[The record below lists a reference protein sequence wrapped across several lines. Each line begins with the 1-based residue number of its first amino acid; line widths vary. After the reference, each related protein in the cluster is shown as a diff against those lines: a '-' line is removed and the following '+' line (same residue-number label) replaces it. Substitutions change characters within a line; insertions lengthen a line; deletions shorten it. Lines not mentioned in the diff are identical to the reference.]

1 MSKYNTNLAA
11 EYYVLS
17 TLYRLGVNAYLTLG
31 NKKSVDIIVDRPGK
45 DIITVDVK
53 GLAGP
58 YDWRAD
64 NIRERNDRHYYI
76 LVSYEG
82 KIDDPSISPSSW
94 IIPATKIGEFI
105 KQFKTLKDVSRSLV
119 LKNGGAYKENWD
131 VFR

>member
-17 TLYRLGVNAYLTLG
+17 TLYRLGINAYLTLG

-45 DIITVDVK
+45 DIITIDVK
-53 GLAGP
+53 GLAGAHYWP
-58 YDWRAD
+58 AD
-64 NIRERNDRHYYI
+64 NYKEASDRHYYI

-82 KIDDPSISPSSW
+82 KIGDPSISPSSW

-105 KQFKTLKDVSRSLV
+105 IQFKTRKDVSRSV
-119 LKNGGAYKENWD
+119 ILKDGGAYKENWD
-131 VFR
+131 VFK